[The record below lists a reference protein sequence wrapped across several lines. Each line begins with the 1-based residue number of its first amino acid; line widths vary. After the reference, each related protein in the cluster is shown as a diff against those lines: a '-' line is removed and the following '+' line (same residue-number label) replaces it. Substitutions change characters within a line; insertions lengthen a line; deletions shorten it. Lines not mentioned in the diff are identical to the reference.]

1 MLVMVPS
8 LLQVDDMNVRITNS
22 NNSHSNTK
30 VEENMRGK
38 SSSLIKCGNTLHLFQ
53 VAQEVVGIREEEG
66 IIRNNTL
73 KSEYQ
78 IQHTEYQI

>member
-1 MLVMVPS
+1 MSEEGQDGAGDP
-8 LLQVDDMNVRITNS
+8 TNI
-22 NNSHSNTK
+22 K

-38 SSSLIKCGNTLHLFQ
+38 SSSLIKCGNTLHRFQ
-53 VAQEVVGIREEEG
+53 VVQEVVDIREEEA
-66 IIRNNTL
+66 IIRSNTL